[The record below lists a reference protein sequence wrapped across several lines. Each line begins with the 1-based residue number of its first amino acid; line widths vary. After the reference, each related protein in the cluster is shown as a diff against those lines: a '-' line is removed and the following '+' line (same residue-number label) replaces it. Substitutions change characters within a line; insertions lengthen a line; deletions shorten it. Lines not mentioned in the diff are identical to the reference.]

1 VAGVDPVPEVEEPVV
16 APPPESSVVVAES
29 PESSVVLG
37 ESSEPPV
44 VVAESSVV
52 VPPDEPSVV
61 ALDEPPVVAVEDPPA
76 EVVAVS
82 VCVVVVLADDLLP
95 LSPPLR
101 MTTNAMR
108 STAMA
113 PSTMPARWTPERAES
128 RSPPGGGVSGVLMWL
143 KGTAHAAGSPR
154 LPYRAGRARC

>member
-1 VAGVDPVPEVEEPVV
+1 VAGVDALPEVDEPVV
-16 APPPESSVVVAES
+16 AA
-29 PESSVVLG
+29 SSVVLAESSEPLLVVP

-61 ALDEPPVVAVEDPPA
+61 ALDEPPVVAVEDAPA
-76 EVVAVS
+76 EVVA
-82 VCVVVVLADDLLP
+82 VCVVVVLADDPLP

-113 PSTMPARWTPERAES
+113 PSTMPARWMPERAES
-128 RSPPGGGVSGVLMWL
+128 RSPLEGGVSGVLMSL
-143 KGTAHAAGSPR
+143 KGTADAAGSPR